1 MNRIVLDAAAFD
13 ALSGAPSAA
22 LRAIL
27 RQAFDRGAQL
37 WCSAVTV
44 AEVARSPAH
53 TRKVEVVLARKHAGQ
68 HIRVL
73 NTDVSAAKLVSAIL
87 YSAGRGSAD
96 IADAHVVAVCAPAN
110 VALVITSDPDDITE
124 LATALPGTRVV
135 TRKP

>member
-13 ALSGAPSAA
+13 ALGATQGAK
-22 LRAIL
+22 LRDLL

-44 AEVARSPAH
+44 AEVSRSPAH
-53 TRKVEVVLARKHAGQ
+53 TRKVESVLARRHGGQ

-73 NTDVSAAKLVSAIL
+73 NTDVSAAKLVGAIL
-87 YSAGRGSAD
+87 YAAGRGSAD
-96 IADAHVVAVCAPAN
+96 IADAHVVAVCAPAH